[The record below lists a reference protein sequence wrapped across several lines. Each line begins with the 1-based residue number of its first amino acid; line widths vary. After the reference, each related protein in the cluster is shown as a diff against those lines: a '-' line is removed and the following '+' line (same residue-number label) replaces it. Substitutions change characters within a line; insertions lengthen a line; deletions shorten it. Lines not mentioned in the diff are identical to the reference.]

1 MKMSEKSWEEELVK
15 SMSKSM
21 SIGRLMEESEK
32 TASFEDIIK
41 NEIKERGDC
50 PECDTMLYFDES
62 ESELY
67 CPSGCICQK
76 I

>member
-1 MKMSEKSWEEELVK
+1 MVESIAKKMSLSQ
-15 SMSKSM
+15 
-21 SIGRLMEESEK
+21 LMEESEK
-32 TASFEDIIK
+32 TACFEHIIK
-41 NEIKERGDC
+41 EEIKERGDC

-67 CPSGCICQK
+67 CPSGCIYQK